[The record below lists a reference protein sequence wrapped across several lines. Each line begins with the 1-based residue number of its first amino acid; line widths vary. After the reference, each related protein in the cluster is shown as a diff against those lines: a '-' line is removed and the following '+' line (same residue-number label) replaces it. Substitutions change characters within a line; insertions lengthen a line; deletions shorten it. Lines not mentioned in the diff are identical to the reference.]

1 MHASRNCFTEF
12 NQKLKRYQL
21 LLNSIATADM
31 NYNQLDVFLKSQM
44 QKREVGIYCY
54 IISIWLLHREHYQPL
69 KQLLSLSFGR
79 RKNQRFG
86 VLI

>member
-1 MHASRNCFTEF
+1 MAAQVATDKSLLAFLNSIARRVYFKDDSISDEFLRTEVLAGIPEPEF

-44 QKREVGIYCY
+44 QKREVGIY
-54 IISIWLLHREHYQPL
+54 
-69 KQLLSLSFGR
+69 
-79 RKNQRFG
+79 
-86 VLI
+86 

>member
-1 MHASRNCFTEF
+1 MLDARMKRMHHVIFTEF

-44 QKREVGIYCY
+44 QKREVGIY
-54 IISIWLLHREHYQPL
+54 
-69 KQLLSLSFGR
+69 
-79 RKNQRFG
+79 
-86 VLI
+86 